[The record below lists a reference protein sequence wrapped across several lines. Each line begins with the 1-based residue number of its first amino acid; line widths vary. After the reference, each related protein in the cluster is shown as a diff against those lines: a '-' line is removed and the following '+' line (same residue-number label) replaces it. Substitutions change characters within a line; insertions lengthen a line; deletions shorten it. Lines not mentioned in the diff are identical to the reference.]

1 MKMKNKKFNQKF
13 LMSFACVLFTAI
25 LCLCSINIYN
35 YAALL
40 PQTSVEDTIDSDNE
54 SLDDSENVDN
64 GENGSTSSPSDDE
77 KNEDNTQSPSSP
89 DGDVGNGETDDDND
103 EVSSQASGYWTDSG
117 NYDANVGVYIYNAQ
131 DLAGIAYNSIEKG
144 NTYEGRTIYIQANID
159 LSAHYW
165 MPIRNF
171 KGIID
176 GGGHI
181 ISGLTIDVNRDN
193 EGRYHYGTGFLGLQS
208 GRFIGLIGHSDG
220 CTIKDLMLDGNI
232 SSSYEGVYGAFVS
245 RVTGSTVKIENCVNK
260 INIKCDSSNFGWET
274 WMGGFVGFTDGGNVD
289 IDNCMNLGN
298 ITRSGENVSEKVG
311 GFVGFAKRDSQISNC
326 INYGKISS
334 SVKFTG
340 GIVGSLEEG
349 ADVDHCINY
358 GDVGGRSTGD
368 TVTGGI
374 VGQSGYGGSDNGDQN
389 VTYCINV
396 GKIKGGGTERVGS
409 IVGWN
414 RGNINNCYYTG
425 NNLYGTT
432 KAGTVNNNSKIS
444 SLSNIDIDTRYL
456 SNFDYSSTDKS
467 RTWSYV
473 DFGTD
478 EDVIEGKLVLSDWLE
493 DINVGIQTKNIDK
506 DGGNAYVYDQTA
518 DSETTSSM
526 SGEAGS
532 VYFRNG
538 AKANSVTTN
547 SSVTLYFFKTTN
559 TNMSLCSRTVNSSYS
574 FKGWYRYNS
583 RGNYSGDPLSDNI
596 YLYTEDGGTYNS
608 SIQNIVAV
616 FDRNAISYTVNVK
629 YANQFY
635 VEPSSFETEIGTEGG
650 YISAVSAE
658 ASNVNEFESSEN
670 NNKESITISGLAGK
684 YNISVSLKPN
694 ENYEVFGLFI
704 GDKFFSSAD
713 ASIVSIDNLNYE
725 VSTSSIKAED
735 LKNNGGV
742 ITYTFN
748 TNKITSGTTLT
759 AVFVRY
765 QYSGIKINYKLES
778 DENNNFTE
786 GTEGNPGLGTITV
799 NYGYS
804 GRAYQS
810 HGEDI
815 VFRNIEYGTSGNT
828 ANTISFSANG
838 NQSAQLK
845 IGAQLKNSGSN
856 FFDGYYSHYVG
867 NVTLDRKGSNE
878 TNDYNKSFAWG
889 GTAGFTFDNFKI
901 SSSDDFIPTQNG
913 FITFESDK
921 QPNPSEGMIY
931 LTLDLYQF
939 EELGTKNGNLN
950 VNDGLAINIHFKEF
964 SVNPTLNRGAEYRSY
979 YYYFADVY
987 EDAEGVYH
995 IGSSGGNLDI
1005 WNETDKNGEHNFNSI
1020 SNSVGDITTYEIKP
1034 LSERN
1039 LYLAIEDDGT
1049 IKAGQITDQDKS
1061 KDNKYIK
1068 LDTSSVEGFEFKL
1081 TFFYEFNF
1089 DKTNPFAGSGY
1100 NSANAEPKDGQG
1112 KDLYFSTWKE
1122 TLDSGEEIIK
1132 KGVLN
1137 GVTKTP
1143 NLGYFANET
1152 EKSADDENSFVDFAN
1167 TFSTSGYAGS
1177 YFDKYQLY
1185 SYYTDALVNGN
1196 DEVMQ
1201 SNATNYNSMLFYSY
1215 YSLQSYDIN
1224 FNLYFADKIENGK
1237 PNSVSYLNAGNII
1250 CGNEDNGKSIYTVSI
1265 TNKDPINMDESG
1277 QETDNNR
1284 MYIFKDVK
1292 AYSKVNIDIQKFYA
1306 YYGQNGDKEGINRF
1320 LTYYGVY
1327 CNGELLSKSETVD
1340 LQIITNNAES
1350 NVINID
1356 VYYMLSLKINSL
1368 NLQEGNEWTVEPEK
1382 QGNTYS
1388 IDSYSD
1394 LYWMLYQT
1402 TIMGN
1407 TFEGF
1412 RFKQTC
1418 DIVFPDDTPVSI
1430 DEANE
1435 KYKDQMLYKDR
1446 DGNLYICKKENN
1458 KDIYYNI
1465 DSEFGETKVDS
1476 NISLTLS
1483 PINMLPIGTEQS
1495 PFKGY
1500 YDGQYYSIYNLNIS
1514 ESNLNNIGLFGYT
1527 ENATIK
1533 NLTIMSGNVE
1543 GFANVGAVVGYS
1555 NNSNFTRVGNYN
1567 CSVVANT
1574 NNKNNKQIFVIEKN
1588 SLRTY
1593 DEGDNVNEALLL
1605 RNGEEI
1611 SNDYTEVPMNFGG
1624 FAGVIENTDSSY
1636 NITICYSKGNIS
1648 IINNAS
1654 DSSTSDDDLSVGG
1667 FAGNINSNDTSFIT
1681 KCYTNADKFLGNN
1694 DISLGEHC
1702 HAGELKCSS
1711 CEDEFIW

>member
-1 MKMKNKKFNQKF
+1 M
-13 LMSFACVLFTAI
+13 
-25 LCLCSINIYN
+25 
-35 YAALL
+35 
-40 PQTSVEDTIDSDNE
+40 
-54 SLDDSENVDN
+54 
-64 GENGSTSSPSDDE
+64 
-77 KNEDNTQSPSSP
+77 
-89 DGDVGNGETDDDND
+89 
-103 EVSSQASGYWTDSG
+103 
-117 NYDANVGVYIYNAQ
+117 
-131 DLAGIAYNSIEKG
+131 
-144 NTYEGRTIYIQANID
+144 
-159 LSAHYW
+159 
-165 MPIRNF
+165 
-171 KGIID
+171 
-176 GGGHI
+176 
-181 ISGLTIDVNRDN
+181 
-193 EGRYHYGTGFLGLQS
+193 
-208 GRFIGLIGHSDG
+208 
-220 CTIKDLMLDGNI
+220 
-232 SSSYEGVYGAFVS
+232 
-245 RVTGSTVKIENCVNK
+245 
-260 INIKCDSSNFGWET
+260 
-274 WMGGFVGFTDGGNVD
+274 
-289 IDNCMNLGN
+289 
-298 ITRSGENVSEKVG
+298 
-311 GFVGFAKRDSQISNC
+311 
-326 INYGKISS
+326 
-334 SVKFTG
+334 
-340 GIVGSLEEG
+340 
-349 ADVDHCINY
+349 
-358 GDVGGRSTGD
+358 
-368 TVTGGI
+368 
-374 VGQSGYGGSDNGDQN
+374 
-389 VTYCINV
+389 
-396 GKIKGGGTERVGS
+396 
-409 IVGWN
+409 
-414 RGNINNCYYTG
+414 
-425 NNLYGTT
+425 
-432 KAGTVNNNSKIS
+432 
-444 SLSNIDIDTRYL
+444 
-456 SNFDYSSTDKS
+456 
-467 RTWSYV
+467 
-473 DFGTD
+473 
-478 EDVIEGKLVLSDWLE
+478 
-493 DINVGIQTKNIDK
+493 
-506 DGGNAYVYDQTA
+506 
-518 DSETTSSM
+518 
-526 SGEAGS
+526 
-532 VYFRNG
+532 
-538 AKANSVTTN
+538 
-547 SSVTLYFFKTTN
+547 
-559 TNMSLCSRTVNSSYS
+559 
-574 FKGWYRYNS
+574 
-583 RGNYSGDPLSDNI
+583 
-596 YLYTEDGGTYNS
+596 
-608 SIQNIVAV
+608 
-616 FDRNAISYTVNVK
+616 
-629 YANQFY
+629 
-635 VEPSSFETEIGTEGG
+635 
-650 YISAVSAE
+650 
-658 ASNVNEFESSEN
+658 
-670 NNKESITISGLAGK
+670 
-684 YNISVSLKPN
+684 
-694 ENYEVFGLFI
+694 
-704 GDKFFSSAD
+704 
-713 ASIVSIDNLNYE
+713 
-725 VSTSSIKAED
+725 
-735 LKNNGGV
+735 
-742 ITYTFN
+742 
-748 TNKITSGTTLT
+748 
-759 AVFVRY
+759 
-765 QYSGIKINYKLES
+765 
-778 DENNNFTE
+778 
-786 GTEGNPGLGTITV
+786 GTITV

-913 FITFESDK
+913 FITFDSAN
-921 QPNPSEGMIY
+921 QPNPSEGMVY

-1005 WNETDKNGEHNFNSI
+1005 WNETDKNGVHNFNSI

-1049 IKAGQITDQDKS
+1049 IKAGQITKIDKS
-1061 KDNKYIK
+1061 KDGKYIE
-1068 LDTSSVEGFEFKL
+1068 LDANNVKGFEFKL
-1081 TFFYEFNF
+1081 AFFYEFNF

-1100 NSANAEPKDGQG
+1100 NPANAEPKDGQG

-1543 GFANVGAVVGYS
+1543 GFANVGSVVGYS

-1574 NNKNNKQIFVIEKN
+1574 NNKNNKQIFVIEEN

-1605 RNGEEI
+1605 RNGGEI

-1681 KCYTNADKFLGNN
+1681 KCYTNAESFAGN

>member
-117 NYDANVGVYIYNAQ
+117 NYDANVGYYIYNAQ

-245 RVTGSTVKIENCVNK
+245 RVTGNTVKIENCVNK

-456 SNFDYSSTDKS
+456 SNFNYSPTDKS
-467 RTWSYV
+467 GTWSYV

-478 EDVIEGKLVLSDWLE
+478 EDVIEGKLVLSYWLE

-538 AKANSVTTN
+538 AKASSVTTN

-658 ASNVNEFESSEN
+658 ASNVNEFIDNEN

-867 NVTLDRKGSNE
+867 NVTLDRKGANE
-878 TNDYNKSFAWG
+878 TNDYSKSFAWG

-913 FITFESDK
+913 FITFDSAN
-921 QPNPSEGMIY
+921 QPNPSEGMVY

-1049 IKAGQITDQDKS
+1049 IKAGQITKIDKS
-1061 KDNKYIK
+1061 KDGKYIE
-1068 LDTSSVEGFEFKL
+1068 LDANNVKGFEFKL
-1081 TFFYEFNF
+1081 AFFYEFNF

-1100 NSANAEPKDGQG
+1100 NPANAEPKDGQG

-1224 FNLYFADKIENGK
+1224 FNLYFADSYDSAKNKFTLMGIADIDTVKGSENSY
-1237 PNSVSYLNAGNII
+1237 NVSIL
-1250 CGNEDNGKSIYTVSI
+1250 GNEPTYNSKNAVSKDLYKMYTFE
-1265 TNKDPINMDESG
+1265 N
-1277 QETDNNR
+1277 
-1284 MYIFKDVK
+1284 VK
-1292 AYSKVNIDIQKFYA
+1292 AYSKINLDIQKFYN
-1306 YYGQNGDKEGINRF
+1306 YLDQIVYDGINHDGINRF
-1320 LTYYGVY
+1320 MTYYGIY
-1327 CNGELLSKSETVD
+1327 CNGEQLSKSGTFDFQV
-1340 LQIITNNAES
+1340 ITNNAES

-1356 VYYMLSLKINSL
+1356 VYYMLSMEIESLSDENLDIIN
-1368 NLQEGNEWTVEPEK
+1368 PEK
-1382 QGNTYS
+1382 QGNTYI

-1407 TFEGF
+1407 TFEGE

-1418 DIVFPDDTPVSI
+1418 DIVFPDDPLV
-1430 DEANE
+1430 NE
-1435 KYKDQMLYKDR
+1435 K
-1446 DGNLYICKKENN
+1446 
-1458 KDIYYNI
+1458 
-1465 DSEFGETKVDS
+1465 T
-1476 NISLTLS
+1476 TLQN
-1483 PINMLPIGTEQS
+1483 NMLPIGTEQS

-1567 CSVVANT
+1567 CSVVVNT
-1574 NNKNNKQIFVIEKN
+1574 NNKSNNQIFVIEAD

-1593 DEGDNVNEALLL
+1593 VKDDNVNEALLL
-1605 RNGEEI
+1605 RNGGEI
-1611 SNDYTEVPMNFGG
+1611 SNLYTETPMNFGG

-1681 KCYTNADKFLGNN
+1681 KCYTNADNFAGN